1 MESSEYRRNQSEN
14 NFTTLQKIWYS
25 SDKENKKRRQV
36 EEKILDYRIPEAHDL
51 SKPTSTPRMEPIK
64 SRRRTKQENFLWYRS
79 TAKNNNCLTF
89 HKIWY
94 PSEERDKE
102 EKHRQV
108 KEEWLDCQMP
118 EAIEVNPSKRRCLW
132 PSAKES
138 YMPYTSGIQNT
149 QVKWYSSEERD
160 KEEKHRQVKE
170 EWLDCQMPEAIEVN
184 PSKRRCLWPSAKESY
199 MPYTSGVQNTQVKW
213 YSSEEMDKEEKHRQV
228 KEEWLDCQMPDA
240 IEVNPSKRRCLWRS
254 SKETYMPYTSG
265 VQNTQ
270 VKWYSSEEMDKEEK
284 HRQVKEEWLDC
295 QMPEAIE
302 VNPSRRRC
310 LWRSSKETYMPYT
323 SRVQNTQSS
332 ITKADPFSL
341 HYGDI
346 PQPCK
351 ENVSIPQE
359 YSTVI
364 KYRASL
370 LSNSSESYRPSHR
383 YSIYDENGYNVR
395 GYYTAGFYPQQ

>member
-64 SRRRTKQENFLWYRS
+64 SRRRTKQENFLGYRS
-79 TAKNNNCLTF
+79 TARNNNFLPF

-94 PSEERDKE
+94 SIEERDKE

-108 KEEWLDCQMP
+108 KEEWLECQMPEAIEVNPSKRRCLWRSSKESYMPYTSGVQNTQVKWYSIEERDKEEKHRQIKEEWLDCQMP

-132 PSAKES
+132 PSAKE
-138 YMPYTSGIQNT
+138 
-149 QVKWYSSEERD
+149 
-160 KEEKHRQVKE
+160 
-170 EWLDCQMPEAIEVN
+170 
-184 PSKRRCLWPSAKESY
+184 
-199 MPYTSGVQNTQVKW
+199 
-213 YSSEEMDKEEKHRQV
+213 
-228 KEEWLDCQMPDA
+228 
-240 IEVNPSKRRCLWRS
+240 
-254 SKETYMPYTSG
+254 TYMP
-265 VQNTQ
+265 
-270 VKWYSSEEMDKEEK
+270 
-284 HRQVKEEWLDC
+284 C
-295 QMPEAIE
+295 
-302 VNPSRRRC
+302 
-310 LWRSSKETYMPYT
+310 T

-364 KYRASL
+364 KYGASL

>member
-64 SRRRTKQENFLWYRS
+64 SRRRTKQENFLGYRS
-79 TAKNNNCLTF
+79 TARNNNFLPF
-89 HKIWY
+89 HKI
-94 PSEERDKE
+94 
-102 EKHRQV
+102 
-108 KEEWLDCQMP
+108 
-118 EAIEVNPSKRRCLW
+118 
-132 PSAKES
+132 
-138 YMPYTSGIQNT
+138 
-149 QVKWYSSEERD
+149 WYSSEERD

-184 PSKRRCLWPSAKESY
+184 SSKRRCLWPSAKESY

-213 YSSEEMDKEEKHRQV
+213 YSSEERDKEGKHRQV
-228 KEEWLDCQMPDA
+228 KEEWLYCQMPEA
-240 IEVNPSKRRCLWRS
+240 IEVNPSKRRCLW
-254 SKETYMPYTSG
+254 
-265 VQNTQ
+265 
-270 VKWYSSEEMDKEEK
+270 
-284 HRQVKEEWLDC
+284 
-295 QMPEAIE
+295 
-302 VNPSRRRC
+302 PSA
-310 LWRSSKETYMPYT
+310 KETYMPYT

-364 KYRASL
+364 KYGASL

>member
-36 EEKILDYRIPEAHDL
+36 EEKILDYRIPETHDL

-64 SRRRTKQENFLWYRS
+64 SRRRTKQENFLGYRS
-79 TAKNNNCLTF
+79 TARNNNFLPF

-94 PSEERDKE
+94 SSEERDKE

-118 EAIEVNPSKRRCLW
+118 EAIEVNSSKRRCLW

-138 YMPYTSGIQNT
+138 YMPYTSGVQNT

-184 PSKRRCLWPSAKESY
+184 PSKRRCLWRSYKESY

-213 YSSEEMDKEEKHRQV
+213 YSSEERDKEEKHRQV
-228 KEEWLDCQMPDA
+228 KEEWLYCQMPEA
-240 IEVNPSKRRCLWRS
+240 IEVNPSKRRCLW
-254 SKETYMPYTSG
+254 
-265 VQNTQ
+265 
-270 VKWYSSEEMDKEEK
+270 
-284 HRQVKEEWLDC
+284 
-295 QMPEAIE
+295 
-302 VNPSRRRC
+302 PSA
-310 LWRSSKETYMPYT
+310 KETYMPYT

-364 KYRASL
+364 KYGASL